1 MSKTF
6 SVEDGNPSVSTIL
19 GTRSVQYRDID
30 LTFTNKTVS
39 GEIFKKT
46 ESAAVKQA
54 VKNLCMTNFAEK
66 PFLPSFGGNIRSLL
80 FELAD
85 EDTEEEIEDNVIS
98 AINRFEPRAEII
110 KCYSKL
116 KSRSQCSR
124 CIYRI
129 SSSKHTR
136 GSISINRTGKVKIT
150 WQQL

>member
-66 PFLPSFGGNIRSLL
+66 PFLPSFGANIRSLL

-85 EDTEEEIEDNVIS
+85 EDTEEKIEDNIIS
-98 AINRFEPRAEII
+98 AINRFEPRAKLLSII
-110 KCYSKL
+110 ANSNPD
-116 KSRSQCSR
+116 RNAVDV
-124 CIYRI
+124 
-129 SSSKHTR
+129 
-136 GSISINRTGKVKIT
+136 SIVFQVVNTQEEVSLSIVLAR
-150 WQQL
+150 LR

>member
-54 VKNLCMTNFAEK
+54 VKNLVMTNFAEK
-66 PFLPSFGGNIRSLL
+66 PFLPTFGGNIRSLL

-85 EDTEEEIEDNVIS
+85 EDAEEDIENNVIS
-98 AINRFEPRAEII
+98 AINKFEPRARTLNVEAN
-110 KCYSKL
+110 SNPD
-116 KSRSQCSR
+116 RNAVDV
-124 CIYRI
+124 
-129 SSSKHTR
+129 
-136 GSISINRTGKVKIT
+136 SIVFQVVNTQEEVSLSIVLAR
-150 WQQL
+150 LR

>member
-54 VKNLCMTNFAEK
+54 VKNLVMTNFAEK
-66 PFLPSFGGNIRSLL
+66 PFLPTFGGNIRSLL

-85 EDTEEEIEDNVIS
+85 EDAEEDIENNVIS
-98 AINRFEPRAEII
+98 AINKFEPRARTLNVEA
-110 KCYSKL
+110 
-116 KSRSQCSR
+116 
-124 CIYRI
+124 I
-129 SSSKHTR
+129 SNPDR
-136 GSISINRTGKVKIT
+136 NAVDVSIVFQVVNTQEEVSLSIALAR
-150 WQQL
+150 LR

>member
-54 VKNLCMTNFAEK
+54 VKNLVMTNFAEK
-66 PFLPSFGGNIRSLL
+66 PFLPTFGGNIRSLL

-85 EDTEEEIEDNVIS
+85 EDAEEDIENNVIS
-98 AINRFEPRAEII
+98 AINKFEPRARTLNVEATSNPDRNAVDVTIVFQVVNTQEEV
-110 KCYSKL
+110 SL
-116 KSRSQCSR
+116 
-124 CIYRI
+124 
-129 SSSKHTR
+129 
-136 GSISINRTGKVKIT
+136 SIALAR
-150 WQQL
+150 LR

>member
-54 VKNLCMTNFAEK
+54 VKNLVMTNFAEK
-66 PFLPSFGGNIRSLL
+66 PFLPTFGGNIRSLL

-85 EDTEEEIEDNVIS
+85 EDAEEDIENNVIS
-98 AINRFEPRAEII
+98 AINKFEPRARTLNVEATSNPDRNAVDVTIVFQVVNTQEEV
-110 KCYSKL
+110 SL
-116 KSRSQCSR
+116 
-124 CIYRI
+124 
-129 SSSKHTR
+129 
-136 GSISINRTGKVKIT
+136 SIVLAR
-150 WQQL
+150 LR

>member
-54 VKNLCMTNFAEK
+54 VKNLVMTNFAEK
-66 PFLPSFGGNIRSLL
+66 PFMPSFGANIQGLL

-85 EDTEEEIEDNVIS
+85 VDAEEKIENNIAS
-98 AINRFEPRAEII
+98 AINRFEPRARTLQVVAN
-110 KCYSKL
+110 SNPD
-116 KSRSQCSR
+116 RNAVDV
-124 CIYRI
+124 
-129 SSSKHTR
+129 
-136 GSISINRTGKVKIT
+136 SITFQVVNTQEEVSLSIVLAR
-150 WQQL
+150 LR